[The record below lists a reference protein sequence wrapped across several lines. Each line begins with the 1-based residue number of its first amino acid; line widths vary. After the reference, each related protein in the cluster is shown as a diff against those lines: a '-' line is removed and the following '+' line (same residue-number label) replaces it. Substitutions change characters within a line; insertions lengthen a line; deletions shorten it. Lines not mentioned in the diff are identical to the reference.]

1 MAQRTTVL
9 QSVVHLYNT
18 RPYSCPMAVTLA
30 DLLATQSLRLKP
42 AGTARG
48 NPDAPITWVAS
59 TELEDPLPFLSGGEV
74 VLTTGLRQTA
84 AAAQRRFVRRVHEA
98 GAVAVGFALGL
109 THRRVPAALLAEAET
124 LDLPVFEVPYETPFV
139 AISRMVADAISADH
153 YGKLEHLLR
162 DHQALAGSLLGG
174 GGLPALLRSLSAM
187 VGTDVALFQYGL
199 QLFSTRDGNGGGSWD
214 EVPIATGLKDRCTLA
229 LAEPYERNA
238 IVAYAQSL
246 VSVEL
251 NNQAQRRAGDRRVV
265 GQLLQDIIRGTLQ
278 GPDAAVRLNTAGI
291 DASRRQR
298 VLLVQT
304 AGGQRRALPTLPL
317 PAAFEGGASG
327 SLDERLVVVVPDPES
342 SASAR
347 RLGEELSSYL
357 HDAGLTASVGVGGSY
372 AQPNGLRWSYFEAKE
387 ALTRGGRLNLPERLS
402 LTSLLLAS
410 EDVPLADLAAEALHP
425 LEAFD
430 AAHGAELLPTLEAFL
445 DLNGSV
451 AAVASALDLHRNSVR
466 YRLAQIVELTGYDP
480 AVTADRVHLWL
491 ALAVRRMGA
500 EAGS

>member
-1 MAQRTTVL
+1 
-9 QSVVHLYNT
+9 
-18 RPYSCPMAVTLA
+18 MAVTLA
-30 DLLATQSLRLKP
+30 QLLAAPSLHLKL

-48 NPDAPITWVAS
+48 RPDVPITWVAP
-59 TELEDPLPFLSGGEV
+59 TELEDPRHFLSGGEV
-74 VLTTGLRQTA
+74 VLTTGLRQKS
-84 AAAQRRFVRRVHEA
+84 AAAQRRFVHSAHEA
-98 GAVAVGFALGL
+98 GAAAIGFALGL
-109 THRRVPAALLAEAET
+109 SHRRIPAAFLAEADA

-153 YGKLEHLLR
+153 YGKLERLLR

-174 GGLPALLRSLSAM
+174 GGLPALLRSLAAM
-187 VGTDVALFQYGL
+187 MGTDVALFQYGTL
-199 QLFSTRDGNGGGSWD
+199 IFSTAATAPPPGGGSRGAGTGWD
-214 EVPIATGLKDRCTLA
+214 RVPIATGLKDRCTLA

-238 IVAYAQSL
+238 IVDYAQSL
-246 VSVEL
+246 ISVEL
-251 NNQAQRRAGDRRVV
+251 SNQAQRRAGERRAT

-278 GPDAAVRLNTAGI
+278 GPDALLRLANAGI
-291 DASRRQR
+291 DAGRRQR

-304 AGGQRRALPTLPL
+304 ASGQRRALRTLPL
-317 PAAFEGGASG
+317 PAALAGGASG
-327 SLDERLVVVVPDPES
+327 ILDERLVVVVQDPETS
-342 SASAR
+342 GSAQ
-347 RLGEELSSYL
+347 RLGQELSGYL
-357 HDAGLTASVGVGGSY
+357 YDAGLTASVGVGGSY

-387 ALTRGGRLNLPERLS
+387 ALTRGGKLNLPERLS

-451 AAVASALDLHRNSVR
+451 AAVASELDLHRNSVR

-491 ALAVRRMGA
+491 ALAVRRMGSD
-500 EAGS
+500 AGA